1 VHPAQLLLES
11 GLIVGVVALS
21 GIFFRKL
28 RLSTIP
34 AYILL
39 GLLLGPVVGRSE
51 LVEVFA
57 LWGVVLLLF
66 FVGLEFSLPNL
77 VASRKKLFRLGTIDL
92 LINFPVG
99 FVAGLL
105 LGWGLLGA
113 LFVGAAF
120 YVSSSAIV
128 ARSVIELQRTA
139 HPETEP
145 ALNILVFEDLAI
157 AVLLAIL
164 SGIAVREGDVVQ
176 GLGGAVRAVLF
187 LGVIGLIAWLGRPL
201 LDKALNTDDDE
212 LFVLLMASVLLLISF
227 AAVRVGVSEAIGAF
241 LTGSIMAETG
251 HKRRIETLFAPL
263 QGIFAAM
270 FFLAF
275 GLSVDTTVL
284 KEFWLPAVLLAIAA
298 VPTKLFTGW
307 MAGRAEGLSTR
318 ASLALGFTL
327 VPRGEFS
334 IVIAGVAA
342 SAGYRGALA
351 LITLFVLILA
361 VLGTVAIQHA
371 PTLTRWLG
379 VRSKAPPVKPH
390 DFDLGLARHDDAPG

>member
-1 VHPAQLLLES
+1 VHPARLLLES
-11 GLIVGVVALS
+11 GLILGVVALS

-77 VASRKKLFRLGTIDL
+77 VASRKKLFRLGFIDL
-92 LINFPVG
+92 VINFPVG
-99 FVAGLL
+99 FIAGLL

-113 LFVGAAF
+113 LFIGGAF
-120 YVSSSAIV
+120 YISSSAII
-128 ARSVIELQRTA
+128 ARSVIELRRTA

-164 SGIAVREGDVVQ
+164 SGIVLREGDVAA
-176 GLGGAVRAVLF
+176 GLGGAVRAILF
-187 LGVIGLIAWLGRPL
+187 LSVIGLLAWLGRPL
-201 LDKALNTDDDE
+201 LNRLLHTDDDE
-212 LFVLLMASVLLLISF
+212 LFVLLMGAALLLISY
-227 AAVRVGVSEAIGAF
+227 AAVAVGVSEAIGAF
-241 LTGSIMAETG
+241 LAGSVMAETE
-251 HKRRIETLFAPL
+251 HKRRIESLFAPL
-263 QGIFAAM
+263 QGLFAAM

-275 GLSVDTTVL
+275 GLSVDTQAL
-284 KEFWLPAVLLAIAA
+284 KEVWLPAVILAIVA

-307 MAGRAEGLSTR
+307 ASGRAEGLSPR

-334 IVIAGVAA
+334 IVLAGVAA
-342 SAGYRGALA
+342 TAGFQRAPA

-361 VLGTVAIQHA
+361 VLGTVLIEHG
-371 PTLTRWLG
+371 PTLTRWLRPQQTRATLEERG
-379 VRSKAPPVKPH
+379 
-390 DFDLGLARHDDAPG
+390 FDARLARHDES